1 MDASTLATKMLDWET
16 KKREL
21 DAIEAEIKTAV
32 LAIGKTQTVGNVR
45 ATFANGRRSFDYETP
60 AKTAQKEIIDGC
72 SKQSTDWNKFVELAG
87 IANEL
92 RDEFLVEYD
101 QSQNT
106 STDWKAVCEK
116 AHIEP
121 LVASQSEPSVTVK
134 LLA

>member
-1 MDASTLATKMLDWET
+1 MDASTLATKMLDWEA

-21 DAIEAEIKTAV
+21 DAIEAEIKAAV
-32 LAIGKTQTVGNVR
+32 MEIGKTQTVGNVR
-45 ATFANGRRSFDYETP
+45 ATFANGRRSFDYET
-60 AKTAQKEIIDGC
+60 AGRTAQQEIIADC
-72 SKQSTDWNKFVELAG
+72 SKTSVDWGKFVELAG
-87 IANEL
+87 IADEL
-92 RDEFLVEYD
+92 RNEFLVEYD